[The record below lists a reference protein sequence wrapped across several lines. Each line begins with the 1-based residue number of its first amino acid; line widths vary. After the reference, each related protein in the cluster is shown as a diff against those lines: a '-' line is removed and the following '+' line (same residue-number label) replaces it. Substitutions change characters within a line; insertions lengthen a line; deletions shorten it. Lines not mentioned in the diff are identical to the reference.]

1 MSLRSPDSEWFYWV
15 RLGIKVSLAV
25 SAVYV
30 GYHFYE
36 RHRIANLV
44 LRPEPKKIE
53 LPADVYVF
61 VPKSY
66 ATDLESARRKLVG
79 KPIWV
84 KEGYRWSYEPGGRLF
99 EPLERIVPTA
109 AVVRGG
115 EVNLVFERD
124 GREASFVIGTPERV
138 FVDDIFFVK
147 DPREI
152 YDHWT
157 EEMWR
162 KAANGEADVGM
173 SEIQI
178 GFALGVGEVIR
189 QSPGG
194 VTRIVDY
201 KRCRAGGLEPV
212 RVTYKRH
219 VAATIE
225 PLSP

>member
-1 MSLRSPDSEWFYWV
+1 MSWKSPDSEWIYWV
-15 RLGIKVSLAV
+15 RLGIKVILVA
-25 SAVYV
+25 SALYV

-36 RHRIANLV
+36 RNRIASLV
-44 LRPEPKKIE
+44 LRQEPKKIE
-53 LPADVYVF
+53 LPADAFVF

-66 ATDLESARRKLVG
+66 VTDLESARRKIVG
-79 KPIWV
+79 KPIWI
-84 KEGYRWSYEPGGRLF
+84 KEGYRWSYEPGDRLF

-109 AVVRGG
+109 AMVRGG
-115 EVNLVFERD
+115 EVNLLFEKD
-124 GREASFVIGTPERV
+124 GRQASFAIGVPERV

-162 KAANGEADVGM
+162 KAAHGEAEVGM
-173 SEIQI
+173 SEVQI
-178 GFALGVGEVIR
+178 GFALGVGELAR
-189 QSPGG
+189 RSPGG
-194 VTRIVDY
+194 ATRIVDY
-201 KRCRAGGLEPV
+201 KRCQAAGCEPV